1 MAASNQQQ
9 IDEKM
14 KNISLDEKIP
24 VENELSVEDKYM
36 VDCLNQLDNNETN
49 IDKMLPISFYWL
61 LQ

>member
-1 MAASNQQQ
+1 
-9 IDEKM
+9 M

-24 VENELSVEDKYM
+24 VENELPVEDKYM
-36 VDCLNQLDNNETN
+36 VDCLNQLDDNETN

>member
-1 MAASNQQQ
+1 MTASNQQQ

-14 KNISLDEKIP
+14 KNIRLDEKIP